1 MRLATLVPQIS
12 SDLVIALENCGIC
25 TVEDLLFS
33 SLIEIY
39 GQLPVGSISLFDL
52 QQLSSHV
59 ATLASASGTLGTEL
73 LRRQIEAHEMA
84 PSLGTGVAELDDL
97 LGGFGG
103 CRVLE
108 ISGDTQS
115 GKTV

>member
-1 MRLATLVPQIS
+1 MRLATLVPQIP
-12 SDLVIALENCGIC
+12 SDLVNTLEKCGIC
-25 TVEDLLFS
+25 TVADLIFS
-33 SLIEIY
+33 SPIDIY

-59 ATLASASGTLGTEL
+59 ATLASASGTLGTQL
-73 LRRQIEAHEMA
+73 LQRQIEAHEMA
-84 PSLGTGVAELDDL
+84 PKLSTGVTELDDL